1 MSVFIPSF
9 DRFFL
14 FRSLNN
20 RGHIRQPANTWSN
33 CLILLG
39 SVLLA
44 LLITSCGREQAPN
57 SPAESEGLSST
68 ASTPKNLAIETAEII
83 ISGGEI
89 YTAIDAQPT
98 VEAVAIRGSRILAT
112 GSKDEIL
119 ELASPATRM
128 IDLSGAAMYPGFT
141 DSHAHLR
148 AIGMRELTLNLEGSP
163 SLAAMAAKVQSAMD
177 GLAPGESLYGRGW
190 IETNWPEKRVPNR
203 ADLDPF
209 SPDNPV
215 ILERA
220 DGHAMLVNSLA
231 LKRANINADTSD
243 PAGGRI
249 EKDAQ
254 GEPTGILVD
263 AAQDLVA
270 SLLDSPSP
278 ERKRQAYE
286 VGAKIYAAYGWTG
299 THNMSVAPDDISLM
313 ETLAGSLDSSGIN
326 HLPIRVYN
334 SIEPEGF
341 EALAANGPR
350 QDESGRIITRAVK
363 LYADGAL
370 GSRGAALFAP
380 YQDQE
385 STNGLLLITA
395 QEAKNY
401 MTSALKAGIQVNT
414 HAIGD
419 RGNALVLDWYEEVT
433 SSADQPVGD
442 VRFRIEHAQ
451 IVRPIDIMRFQ
462 KNAVIASMQPSHA
475 IGDLFFAPDRLGPE
489 RMEGA
494 YAWRSMIDSGVIIA
508 GGSDA
513 PVERGDPRIE
523 FYAAIARKD
532 LKGFQGE
539 NWYPQEIVSRQ
550 EALKMFTAWPAYAS
564 FQEENLGTIEAGKK
578 ADFTVFSDDI
588 MTIEPQDILNTKTV
602 MTWVDGKIIYQD
614 Q

>member
-1 MSVFIPSF
+1 M
-9 DRFFL
+9 
-14 FRSLNN
+14 
-20 RGHIRQPANTWSN
+20 
-33 CLILLG
+33 
-39 SVLLA
+39 
-44 LLITSCGREQAPN
+44 
-57 SPAESEGLSST
+57 
-68 ASTPKNLAIETAEII
+68 
-83 ISGGEI
+83 
-89 YTAIDAQPT
+89 
-98 VEAVAIRGSRILAT
+98 
-112 GSKDEIL
+112 
-119 ELASPATRM
+119 
-128 IDLSGAAMYPGFT
+128 
-141 DSHAHLR
+141 
-148 AIGMRELTLNLEGSP
+148 
-163 SLAAMAAKVQSAMD
+163 
-177 GLAPGESLYGRGW
+177 
-190 IETNWPEKRVPNR
+190 
-203 ADLDPF
+203 
-209 SPDNPV
+209 
-215 ILERA
+215 
-220 DGHAMLVNSLA
+220 
-231 LKRANINADTSD
+231 
-243 PAGGRI
+243 
-249 EKDAQ
+249 
-254 GEPTGILVD
+254 
-263 AAQDLVA
+263 
-270 SLLDSPSP
+270 LDSPSP

-494 YAWRSMIDSGVIIA
+494 YAWRSMIDSGVILSLIH
-508 GGSDA
+508 
-513 PVERGDPRIE
+513 I
-523 FYAAIARKD
+523 
-532 LKGFQGE
+532 
-539 NWYPQEIVSRQ
+539 
-550 EALKMFTAWPAYAS
+550 
-564 FQEENLGTIEAGKK
+564 
-578 ADFTVFSDDI
+578 
-588 MTIEPQDILNTKTV
+588 
-602 MTWVDGKIIYQD
+602 
-614 Q
+614 